1 MSLVHLQ
8 VIWPSIACFAFGLLI
23 LIYDVIAKERNA
35 AVSLSVTIF
44 ALLVAFG
51 FNASID
57 LSHPGPVEE
66 LAGAVSVDGFGVFV
80 VYVLLLAGLGSLL
93 IGYDNLKRLGV
104 NIPEYNPLVLFAL
117 SGMTLLA
124 VANDLILVFL
134 AIELMSL
141 AIYVLAASNRGEIK
155 AVEGAAKYFIMGAF
169 ASAILLYGIAFV
181 YGATGSTRIDAVG
194 AWIAHNGHSL
204 GSSPLLAVG
213 VAMLLAGFGFKVA
226 AAPFHMWAPDVY
238 QGAPTPVTALMAT
251 AVKAAAF
258 AAFAR
263 LMFVGL
269 LGGKADWVAVLWGI
283 SALTILWGNIGALV
297 QKDLKRM
304 LAYSSVGHAGYLLMA
319 LVAAPADGLAGNPR
333 ISGLLFYLLSYT
345 LMSVAAFG
353 AVSLLTARGE
363 DDTRIERLRGL
374 ASTHPLLAAG
384 LTVALLSLA
393 GIPPTMGFV
402 GKFYLF
408 AAAVEGG
415 YTGLAVVGAF
425 GGALGV
431 YYYLRPIVL
440 MYMTGDEGREAAPAV
455 NTAALGALGV
465 AVVALLVLGVFPGP
479 VVDWCRDSLLSL
491 VGAAHG

>member
-1 MSLVHLQ
+1 MSLEHLQ

-23 LIYDVIAKERNA
+23 LIYDTVAKDRNA
-35 AVSLSVTIF
+35 SVSLAVTIF
-44 ALLVAFG
+44 GLLVAFG

-57 LSHPGPVEE
+57 LSHAGPVEA
-66 LAGAVSVDGFGVFV
+66 LAGAVSVDGFGVMITH
-80 VYVLLLAGLGSLL
+80 VLLLAALGSLL
-93 IGYDNLKRLGV
+93 IGHDNLKRLGV

-141 AIYVLAASNRGEIK
+141 AIYVLAACNRGELK

-181 YGATGSTRIDAVG
+181 YGATGSTRLDVIGD
-194 AWIAHNGHSL
+194 WIGHNGHSL
-204 GSSPLLAVG
+204 GASPMLAVG
-213 VAMLLAGFGFKVA
+213 AALMLVGFGFKVA
-226 AAPFHMWAPDVY
+226 AAPFHMWSPDVY

-263 LMFVGL
+263 VMFVGL
-269 LGGKADWVAVLWGI
+269 LPGKEDWTWALWGV

-319 LVAAPADGLAGNPR
+319 LVAAPAEGLSANPR
-333 ISGLLFYLLSYT
+333 VSGLLFYLLSYT
-345 LMSVAAFG
+345 LMSIAAFG
-353 AVSLLTARGE
+353 AASLLTARGS
-363 DDTRIERLRGL
+363 DDTRIDRLRGL
-374 ASTHPLLAAG
+374 ASTHPMLAAA

-415 YTGLAVVGAF
+415 HAGLAVVGAI

-440 MYMTGDEGREAAPAV
+440 MYMTGEEGVEAAPAV
-455 NTAALGALGV
+455 NPTALGALAV
-465 AVVALLVLGVFPGP
+465 ATVALLVLGVFPGP
-479 VVDWCRDSLLSL
+479 VVDWCRESLLSL